1 MDALRTVSAGFENAQ
16 NIQNARAAQTI
27 APPRERDGVQPSLR
41 PEQPG
46 VSPSVRVDLSEAART
61 AARSGSPSLPPPVPA
76 NTPAAPVQTREAV
89 AHAAPAEGIGH
100 VERQDTAAFTAAS
113 REAVQRYME
122 NTNSKLPAGQSGP
135 SSVRVS
141 A

>member
-16 NIQNARAAQTI
+16 NMQNARAAQNI
-27 APPRERDGVQPSLR
+27 APPRERDGVQPALR

-46 VSPSVRVDLSEAART
+46 VAPSSRVELSEAARA
-61 AARSGSPSLPPPVPA
+61 AARSGSPSSPPPLPA
-76 NTPAAPVQTREAV
+76 NTPAAPVQTQEAIV
-89 AHAAPAEGIGH
+89 RAGASGNIGRAERH
-100 VERQDTAAFTAAS
+100 DAAAFTAA
-113 REAVQRYME
+113 EAVQRYTE
-122 NTNSKLPAGQSGP
+122 NASHKLPAGQSGP